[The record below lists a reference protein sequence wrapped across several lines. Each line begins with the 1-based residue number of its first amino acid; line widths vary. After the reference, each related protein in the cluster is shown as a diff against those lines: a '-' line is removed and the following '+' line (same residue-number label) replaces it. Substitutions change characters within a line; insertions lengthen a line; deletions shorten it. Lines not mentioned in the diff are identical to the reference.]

1 MRQKIAALL
10 SEVDL
15 ATELKNGLLLTIG
28 GLCVALCLRLFLTPA
43 DIAPGGV
50 SGLAIILNELT
61 GWPIGVLMLLMNIPA
76 LALGFY
82 SLGRFRFLIR
92 TLYVVIL
99 FSVAVDLMV
108 FWVSSDG
115 ITPDPI
121 LNTLYGGVLGGI
133 GSGLVYRAGGT
144 VGGTSVV
151 SRVLQLRFAI
161 PISQIYLVT
170 DGVIVFISGLVF
182 GWDHALYAMIALFVW
197 GMVTDYVLEGPSRI
211 RIVFIVTDTPDTISK
226 TLIDE
231 MHIGVTAWPGQGM
244 YTDKDHSVLFCSVT
258 RPDVPVL
265 KSTVLKADPNAFV
278 VVAQGHET
286 LGGRLGR

>member
-1 MRQKIAALL
+1 
-10 SEVDL
+10 
-15 ATELKNGLLLTIG
+15 
-28 GLCVALCLRLFLTPA
+28 
-43 DIAPGGV
+43 
-50 SGLAIILNELT
+50 
-61 GWPIGVLMLLMNIPA
+61 
-76 LALGFY
+76 
-82 SLGRFRFLIR
+82 
-92 TLYVVIL
+92 
-99 FSVAVDLMV
+99 
-108 FWVSSDG
+108 
-115 ITPDPI
+115 
-121 LNTLYGGVLGGI
+121 
-133 GSGLVYRAGGT
+133 LVYRAGGT

-211 RIVFIVTDTPDTISK
+211 RIVFIVTDSPDAISK
-226 TLIDE
+226 VLIDE

-244 YTDKDHSVLFCSVT
+244 YTDKDHSVLFCSIT
-258 RPDVPVL
+258 RPDVPIL
-265 KSTVLKADPNAFV
+265 KSTVLKADANAFV